1 MKKIAITGGIG
12 SGKSTV
18 VSYLREKGYSVFSCD
33 EIYHEITRS
42 HAYINQI
49 NNTFPNVVK
58 NGEIDRKRLAEIVF
72 SNPKKRQQLNDISHP
87 MIMDKLQFD
96 IKTIQNDV
104 VFVEV
109 PLLFEGN
116 YEYLFDEIIVV
127 VRELSERIRSVC
139 QRDGISVEQAQ
150 SRMESQINY
159 DDITSLSKSNKKIY
173 VLYNQGEIVSLQYE
187 TEKILKDIL

>member
-1 MKKIAITGGIG
+1 MKKIGITGGIG

-18 VSYLREKGYSVFSCD
+18 VAYLRKKGYTVFSCD
-33 EIYHEITRS
+33 EIYHEIMRS
-42 HAYINQI
+42 HAYIKQI
-49 NNTFPNVVK
+49 KNVFPDVVE
-58 NGEIDRKRLAEIVF
+58 NGKINRQRLAEIVF
-72 SNPKKRQQLNDISHP
+72 SNPEKRQQLNDISHP

-127 VRELSERIRSVC
+127 VRALNERISSVC
-139 QRDGISVEQAQ
+139 QRDGITVEQAQ
-150 SRMESQINY
+150 NRINAQMNY
-159 DDITSLSKSNKKIY
+159 DDVSYLSKSNKKILM
-173 VLYNQGEIVSLQYE
+173 LYNQGKKECLQNGIDE
-187 TEKILKDIL
+187 ILKGIS

>member
-18 VSYLREKGYSVFSCD
+18 VAYLRKKGYTVFSCD
-33 EIYHEITRS
+33 EIYHEIMRS
-42 HAYINQI
+42 HAYIKQI
-49 NNTFPNVVK
+49 KNVFPNVVE
-58 NGEIDRKRLAEIVF
+58 NGKINRKRLAEIVF
-72 SNPKKRQQLNDISHP
+72 SNPEKRQQLNDISHP

-127 VRELSERIRSVC
+127 VRALNERISSVC
-139 QRDGISVEQAQ
+139 QRDGITVEQAQ
-150 SRMESQINY
+150 NRINAQMNY
-159 DDITSLSKSNKKIY
+159 DDVSYLSKSNKKILM
-173 VLYNQGEIVSLQYE
+173 LYNQGKKECLQNGIDE
-187 TEKILKDIL
+187 ILKGIS